1 MAYSYTRRH
10 VKAIAEAS
18 NSTGG
23 GSVSDGSQHLSSN
36 HYENWNPNQIVYNKV
51 SPFWFDRKIDQ
62 LLMG

>member
-18 NSTGG
+18 NSAGNV
-23 GSVSDGSQHLSSN
+23 SSDGSQHVSSN

-51 SPFWFDRKIDQ
+51 GFVDE
-62 LLMG
+62 

>member
-18 NSTGG
+18 NSAGN
-23 GSVSDGSQHLSSN
+23 VSNDGSQHVSSN

-51 SPFWFDRKIDQ
+51 SPFSVVIVKQ
-62 LLMG
+62 